1 MKSQKEEI
9 SHSRKGSKAL
19 FSIALAAIFVLAVL
33 GLGLKALTGSSG
45 TEVNM
50 LSMEQAVYT
59 GSGVLAA
66 QVRSDQAIAP
76 EAPELVLLSKT
87 SIIATAPSM
96 AVTSKVL
103 GAIIGE
109 STFDVRDNR
118 EILHYIVEEGDT
130 IASLA
135 ENFGIS
141 VDTIVWANDLTSGEE
156 LVEGEELIILPVSGA
171 LHLVRPGDTLS
182 EIALWYRGDVEE
194 ILEFNEL
201 ESAEDIFVGDFLVV
215 PDGRKPAKLP
225 SGRLT
230 PLANSYFIYPVP
242 RSWRVTQGLHP
253 FNAVDLSNGTCGG
266 PVYAASGGI
275 VQQVGYHRVA
285 GNYARILHPNG
296 VVTFYGHLSGQAAS
310 PGERV
315 WQGQIVGYVG
325 HSGYTVPAGSAG
337 CHLHF
342 EVRGAK
348 NPFAK

>member
-1 MKSQKEEI
+1 MKSQREEI

-19 FSIALAAIFVLAVL
+19 FSIALVAVFL
-33 GLGLKALTGSSG
+33 FAGIGLGLKALVGSHEA
-45 TEVNM
+45 EVSM
-50 LSMEQAVYT
+50 LSMDQAVYT
-59 GSGVLAA
+59 DSGMLSS
-66 QVRSDQAIAP
+66 QVRSDQAQAP

-87 SIIATAPSM
+87 SLMATAPSM
-96 AVTSKVL
+96 AVTPRVL
-103 GAIIGE
+103 GALIGG
-109 STFDVRDNR
+109 STFDGRNNR

-130 IASLA
+130 IEALA
-135 ENFGIS
+135 ENFGVSI
-141 VDTIVWANDLTSGEE
+141 DTIVWANDLANKEQLVPGDE
-156 LVEGEELIILPVSGA
+156 LVILPVSGA

-201 ESAEDIFVGDFLVV
+201 ESAEDIFVGDFLIV
-215 PDGRKPAKLP
+215 PDGRKPSKLP

-242 RSWRVTQGLHP
+242 RSWGVSQGLHP

-266 PVYAASGGI
+266 PVYAAAGGI
-275 VQQVGYHRVA
+275 VQQVGYHSAA
-285 GNYARILHPNG
+285 GNYVRILHPNG

-315 WQGQIVGYVG
+315 LQGQIVGYVG
-325 HSGYTVPAGSAG
+325 HSGYTIPRGPSG

-342 EVRGAK
+342 EVRGAT
-348 NPFAK
+348 NPFAR

>member
-1 MKSQKEEI
+1 M
-9 SHSRKGSKAL
+9 G
-19 FSIALAAIFVLAVL
+19 F
-33 GLGLKALTGSSG
+33 GLKALTGSSG

-50 LSMEQAVYT
+50 LSMEQAVHT
-59 GSGVLAA
+59 GSGMLSS

-96 AVTSKVL
+96 AVTPKVL
-103 GAIIGE
+103 GALIGG
-109 STFDVRDNR
+109 STLDGRNNR

-130 IASLA
+130 IKALA

-141 VDTIVWANDLTSGEE
+141 VNTIAWANDLTNKEQ
-156 LVEGEELIILPVSGA
+156 LVPGDELIILPVSGA

-201 ESAEDIFVGDFLVV
+201 ESAEDIFVGDFLII
-215 PDGRKPAKLP
+215 PDGRKPAQLP
-225 SGRLT
+225 RGRLT

-242 RSWRVTQGLHP
+242 RSFRVTQGLHP
-253 FNAVDLSNGTCGG
+253 FNAVDLSNGACGG
-266 PVYAASGGI
+266 PVYASAGGV
-275 VQQVGYHRVA
+275 VQQVEYHSVA

-315 WQGQIVGYVG
+315 LQGQIVGYVG
-325 HSGYTVPAGSAG
+325 HSGYTIPAGSAG